1 MAATGPAVSPEPTSV
16 QRLFVRQKLTAMV
29 NRYAVH
35 AVDDAGGEGPLIA
48 FAQQK
53 GSSASP

>member
-1 MAATGPAVSPEPTSV
+1 MSPEPTSV